1 MEKAVRTLFNQPE
14 AISLINDI
22 YKSYPYWRK
31 ALYYSHDGNLQAVL
45 DEYVHVLNES
55 LGLMGHDAGE
65 SAEKLSETMSKAI
78 SLRSPSLGFDEILKT
93 SSSHYKLQSHR
104 IRCRYALR
112 FGDEKAEGVEE
123 WTRSA
128 DVRIAFNSPFRPFVL
143 ATTSIGQEGLDFHQY
158 CHRVVH
164 WNLPSNP
171 VDLEQRE
178 GRVHRY
184 KGHVIRRNLA
194 LKYGLGELKSSERDL
209 VDPWEFLFIQA
220 RADCPDGANE
230 LYPFW
235 IFDVDKGYKIER
247 RIPVLPLSR
256 EIGQLKW
263 LKKTLVAY
271 RSVMGQPRQEDLLAF
286 LTRRLDGK
294 ELAEFVEISRI
305 DLSPPS
311 IQSFHDKD

>member
-1 MEKAVRTLFNQPE
+1 MGKAVRTLFNQPE

-31 ALYYSHDGNLQAVL
+31 SLYYSHDGNLQAVL

-164 WNLPSNP
+164 WNLPYNP

-194 LKYGLGELKSSERDL
+194 LKYGLGELKSSE
-209 VDPWEFLFIQA
+209 
-220 RADCPDGANE
+220 
-230 LYPFW
+230 
-235 IFDVDKGYKIER
+235 
-247 RIPVLPLSR
+247 LS
-256 EIGQLKW
+256 ETGSW
-263 LKKTLVAY
+263 HFPG
-271 RSVMGQPRQEDLLAF
+271 S
-286 LTRRLDGK
+286 
-294 ELAEFVEISRI
+294 
-305 DLSPPS
+305 
-311 IQSFHDKD
+311 